1 MVGQWI
7 VKFNMLNKKVS
18 KSIQALTMVD
28 KATNWPEV
36 AAVKTKSSFE
46 VSQVF
51 DQEWLCRYP
60 RPYRCIHDN
69 GGEFLGVEFQELLS
83 SYGILSQATA
93 VKKPRGKSVVERM
106 HLTIADILRTMEFDG
121 LNWQRE
127 LHSCLQAA
135 VWAIRATVSTMS
147 NYFLRNLCFQKI

>member
-1 MVGQWI
+1 MSKAQNYRREETWGNFSPRHIQIEYFTLPHRTSRHGGPV
-7 VKFNMLNKKVS
+7 VKFNMLGKKVS

-28 KATNWPEV
+28 KVTNWPEV
-36 AAVKTKSSFE
+36 AAVKTKSSLE

-69 GGEFLGVEFQELLS
+69 GSEFLGLEFQKLLS

-93 VKKPRGKSVVERM
+93 VKTPRGNSVVETMR
-106 HLTIADILRTMEFDG
+106 LTDG
-121 LNWQRE
+121 
-127 LHSCLQAA
+127 
-135 VWAIRATVSTMS
+135 
-147 NYFLRNLCFQKI
+147 